1 MNTDSTI
8 SLTFVRDRI
17 KAFYDIVDTKKDAYI
32 ELKILDSVRD
42 MLSSKYVT
50 QEAFT
55 LDVCDYKAKLPC
67 NWKTVLAVI
76 PPCGEGCT
84 PIIYSNF
91 QFDGVQGNC
100 QYERMPNRWEIQN
113 GYLCFPSNFTYDSV
127 DIYCDVYALGE
138 DGFPLLKE
146 AHVSYYEAYGLYF
159 VGLKIK
165 DSRYKEFINKRTGE
179 PVYIQKRINLVH
191 NEQVDEF
198 NYDKVA
204 ISAIIKQMGL
214 AGYAYRGNYGYGL
227 NGYGLNGV
235 L

>member
-17 KAFYDIVDTKKDAYI
+17 KVFYDIVDTKKDAYI
-32 ELKILDSVRD
+32 DLMILDSVRE
-42 MLSSKYVT
+42 MYSYKYVT
-50 QEAFT
+50 QEPFT

-67 NWKTVLAVI
+67 NYKTVLAVI
-76 PPCGEGCT
+76 PPCGEGCV
-84 PIIYSNF
+84 PIVYSDF

-100 QYERMPNRWEIQN
+100 EWKQFSNRFKIMD
-113 GYLCFPSNFTYDSV
+113 GYLVFPSNFTYDSV
-127 DIYCDVYALGE
+127 DVYCDVYILGE

-146 AHVSYYEAYGLYF
+146 AHLPYYTRFASYW
-159 VGLKIK
+159 VGLKIG
-165 DSRYKEFINKRTGE
+165 DQRYKAFANYANVR
-179 PVYIQKRINLVH
+179 RNLVH

-198 NYDKVA
+198 NYDKLA
-204 ISAIIKQMGL
+204 ITAVIKQMGL

-227 NGYGLNGV
+227 NGYGLNGGI

>member
-17 KAFYDIVDTKKDAYI
+17 KAFYDIVDTKKDAFI
-32 ELKILDSVRD
+32 DLMILDSVRE
-42 MLSSKYVT
+42 MYSYKYVT
-50 QEAFT
+50 QEPFT
-55 LDVCDYKAKLPC
+55 LEVCDYKAQLPC
-67 NWKTVLAVI
+67 NYKTVLAVI

-84 PIIYSNF
+84 PIIYSDF
-91 QFDGVQGNC
+91 TFDGVQGNC
-100 QYERMPNRWEIQN
+100 EWQQFSNRFKIMN
-113 GYLCFPSNFTYDSV
+113 GYLVFPSNFTFDSV
-127 DIYCDVYALGE
+127 DVYCDVYMLGE

-146 AHVSYYEAYGLYF
+146 AHLAYYTRYANYW
-159 VGLKIK
+159 VGLKIG
-165 DSRYKEFINKRTGE
+165 DQRYKAFGNYANVR
-179 PVYIQKRINLVH
+179 RNLVH

-204 ISAIIKQMGL
+204 INAIIKQMGL